1 MTARLNRFS
10 LLRLLL
16 CIRRIDRGE
25 IVAFQNV
32 QLRRLIRHAYR
43 NVPHYRRLFDHTGI
57 KPEDI
62 RTVADLSAIPVT
74 AKKDLATLSPEEVVA
89 RGVDPRSLAI
99 HKTSGSSGEPFTIR
113 RTRSESALLEAFRFR
128 AMRYY
133 GLRMTDRR
141 AAINLLRPSPRRARW
156 ISLRTLRTLGNYR
169 RTEIDCLRP
178 PEEIIAILRDLHPD
192 IVGGFAGAVSQ
203 VAQLMNDDDRRIIRP
218 RFVVVGGE
226 VLTPLMRQQVFAA
239 FQAPV
244 FNLYGSHE
252 FNLIAWQCKETG
264 DFHTCDDGM
273 IVEVLKGNRPASAGE
288 RGEVVGTS
296 LHSFAMPFIRYRLG
310 DIVTKGSET
319 CACGMPFSTIR
330 AIQGRMVDYFPLPNG
345 RVIHPYEIVLILMRE
360 GAPWLRS
367 YRLLQEREDRVLLY
381 AVASVEPTRFQL
393 DRLATAITAVLGRD
407 VEFQVRLVPEIQLE
421 ESGKFR
427 ISRSLVR
434 SNYDGIDWGPPSSG

>member
-1 MTARLNRFS
+1 MTACLNRFS

-178 PEEIIAILRDLHPD
+178 PEEIIAILRDFHPD

-273 IVEVLKGNRPASAGE
+273 IVENGIPQAQVSDPL
-288 RGEVVGTS
+288 
-296 LHSFAMPFIRYRLG
+296 
-310 DIVTKGSET
+310 VTMS
-319 CACGMPFSTIR
+319 PR
-330 AIQGRMVDYFPLPNG
+330 R
-345 RVIHPYEIVLILMRE
+345 
-360 GAPWLRS
+360 
-367 YRLLQEREDRVLLY
+367 
-381 AVASVEPTRFQL
+381 
-393 DRLATAITAVLGRD
+393 
-407 VEFQVRLVPEIQLE
+407 
-421 ESGKFR
+421 
-427 ISRSLVR
+427 
-434 SNYDGIDWGPPSSG
+434 

>member
-1 MTARLNRFS
+1 
-10 LLRLLL
+10 
-16 CIRRIDRGE
+16 
-25 IVAFQNV
+25 
-32 QLRRLIRHAYR
+32 
-43 NVPHYRRLFDHTGI
+43 
-57 KPEDI
+57 
-62 RTVADLSAIPVT
+62 
-74 AKKDLATLSPEEVVA
+74 
-89 RGVDPRSLAI
+89 
-99 HKTSGSSGEPFTIR
+99 
-113 RTRSESALLEAFRFR
+113 
-128 AMRYY
+128 
-133 GLRMTDRR
+133 
-141 AAINLLRPSPRRARW
+141 
-156 ISLRTLRTLGNYR
+156 
-169 RTEIDCLRP
+169 LRP